1 VQDADAAVRQA
12 PEGVIALDPA
22 SAQADVEGT
31 VLAIEA
37 ARKAGLI
44 GEPSSWNRT
53 ITAAS
58 DRVEIRTRQQHCC
71 RRPQP
76 GIRENA

>member
-1 VQDADAAVRQA
+1 MRWAQDADEAVRQA

-37 ARKAGLI
+37 ARKAGDQGTELVEQDDN
-44 GEPSSWNRT
+44 GCLRPGRDPHK
-53 ITAAS
+53 TA
-58 DRVEIRTRQQHCC
+58 
-71 RRPQP
+71 PLLP